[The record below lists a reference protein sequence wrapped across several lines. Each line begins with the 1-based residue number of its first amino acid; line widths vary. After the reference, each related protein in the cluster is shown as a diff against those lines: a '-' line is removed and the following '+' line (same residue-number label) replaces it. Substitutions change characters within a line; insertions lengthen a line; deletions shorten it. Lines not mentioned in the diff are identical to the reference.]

1 MPRETSLL
9 PEIFALGNSLWPP
22 TPHSILLAVA
32 ANRILARCIEPDQFL
47 PLADKTVCICVTD
60 VKLTFYIGANRH
72 GLVARRNCQSPD
84 LTIAA
89 CARDFL
95 KLALREEDPDA
106 LFFGRRLSMEGDTE
120 LGLLIKNLLDSVDPS
135 RLLMLRWLPETLRVR
150 IRARLLS

>member
-1 MPRETSLL
+1 MPGETSLL
-9 PEIFALGNSLWPP
+9 PKIFVPGNSFWPP
-22 TPHSILLAVA
+22 APHSILLAFAV
-32 ANRILARCIEPDQFL
+32 NRILARCIEPDQFL

-60 VKLTFYIGANRH
+60 VKLTFYLGSNRH
-72 GLVARRNCQSPD
+72 GLVARRNSPSPD

-89 CARDFL
+89 SALDFL
-95 KLALREEDPDA
+95 KLALREEDPDT

-135 RLLMLRWLPETLRVR
+135 RLLMLRWLPETLRNT